1 MTLPME
7 LWLVRHGET
16 TANATRRISGWTDV
30 PLNERGEEQAR
41 AVGALLERERFD
53 SVWSSDLTRAT
64 TTARIASGEPKIDR
78 RLREMHFG
86 DLENRLFEE
95 IDPHYKKTLLE
106 FIDFAAPGGEN
117 IEEFRTRLL
126 GFISTLL
133 AGRHLIFTH
142 GGVIRILTQ
151 NMGQDRFVGNGGVIA
166 VNWNA
171 GKILFVKEN
180 ESAMKP
186 QSA

>member
-1 MTLPME
+1 MTLPVE

-41 AVGALLERERFD
+41 AVGALLKGETFD

-64 TTARIASGEPKIDR
+64 TTARIASGEPKIDQ

-86 DLENRLFEE
+86 DLENRPFEE

-126 GFISTLL
+126 NFISALP

-151 NMGQDRFVGNGGVIA
+151 NMGQDRFVGNGGLVA
-166 VNWNA
+166 VNWSA
-171 GKILFVKEN
+171 GEIIFVKEN
-180 ESAMKP
+180 ETALKP
-186 QSA
+186 QSI